1 MFEHNVLGCS
11 PGLVLCLTKVRSSRA
26 RCLGVELL
34 GCLHLMGVFML
45 LGLGSNPQFLEHFSV
60 NLARSAK
67 MDNISVQSGE
77 QSDFSHKIIKSNV

>member
-45 LGLGSNPQFLEHFSV
+45 LGLGN
-60 NLARSAK
+60 
-67 MDNISVQSGE
+67 
-77 QSDFSHKIIKSNV
+77 